1 MTAGYVGVLD
11 FELHFPDGRSLK
23 AKRKHLL
30 AVRSRLERLIGASV
44 AEVDHHDLWQRSRM
58 SLAIVRRRAGEVEEA
73 LEEAR
78 RYLSSQDFE
87 LVRADARLLSVEEV
101 IE

>member
-58 SLAIVRRRAGEVEEA
+58 SLAIVRRGGGEGGGEWEDP
-73 LEEAR
+73 R